1 MLQNK
6 KKQQRLCDST
16 ILLAR
21 RSVFAALSYAVAHRA
36 RLQGLCPMTPFGL
49 FLVQVVYFSISTKKR
64 EATCRLLHL

>member
-1 MLQNK
+1 MLQN
-6 KKQQRLCDST
+6 KKQQRLCDCT

-49 FLVQVVYFSISTKKR
+49 FLV
-64 EATCRLLHL
+64 